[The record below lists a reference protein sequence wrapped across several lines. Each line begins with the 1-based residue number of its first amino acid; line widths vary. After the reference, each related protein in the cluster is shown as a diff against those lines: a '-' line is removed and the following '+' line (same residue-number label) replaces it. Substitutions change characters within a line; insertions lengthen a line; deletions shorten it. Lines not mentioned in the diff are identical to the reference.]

1 MMVERFQSDTFRDMD
16 SEADQPAGLD
26 VQLEWPGEPDGG
38 PMAPR
43 RSAAAGA
50 ITPEAGQVDRTAA
63 AARSPLSADVF
74 TTFDELR
81 DREGRLARDMQDLR
95 RESHAL
101 EREMEELHKVTEEL
115 RHAVDGLDA
124 TVNESNERL
133 EAQLAQL
140 TREVQA
146 LRRRIPLQAAR
157 PPGIGPEQVEAVAA
171 AVAESLR
178 SSQADA
184 VANAVSEALASEQLD
199 AIAVAVAE
207 TLRPSQADA
216 VASAVSEA
224 LESDQLDAIAV
235 AVAEALRP
243 SQADAVASAVS
254 AALEAEQLDAIA
266 VAVAEAL
273 RPAQAEAIADAVAE
287 AVKSAR
293 PSAAIPA
300 PDSGRSASP
309 VVSRR
314 TPQYSRALDPR
325 QPASRGELPA
335 RSVPRSRPPVEEDD
349 FDRDP
354 APRTREVRRANP
366 PPSRPPVVQQPID
379 DDEYGVDA
387 PPDEGPSEERR
398 RPNRPLRANR
408 PRPFRG

>member
-1 MMVERFQSDTFRDMD
+1 MMVERFRSDTFAEMG
-16 SEADQPAGLD
+16 SEPDQAAGLD
-26 VQLEWPGEPDGG
+26 GHLDWPGEPEGR

-43 RSAAAGA
+43 RPAAAGVGSA
-50 ITPEAGQVDRTAA
+50 EAGEESRTA

-95 RESHAL
+95 GESHAL
-101 EREMEELHKVTEEL
+101 EQEMEELHKVTEEL

-133 EAQLAQL
+133 EAQLEQL

-157 PPGIGPEQVEAVAA
+157 PPGMGPEQVEAVAA
-171 AVAESLR
+171 AVAEALR
-178 SSQADA
+178 PSQAEA
-184 VANAVSEALASEQLD
+184 VASAVGDALAPDQLD
-199 AIAVAVAE
+199 AIAAVVAE
-207 TLRPSQADA
+207 SLRPSQADA

-224 LESDQLDAIAV
+224 LASHQLDAIAV
-235 AVAEALRP
+235 AVADR
-243 SQADAVASAVS
+243 
-254 AALEAEQLDAIA
+254 
-266 VAVAEAL
+266 L

-293 PSAAIPA
+293 QPAAISA
-300 PDSGRSASP
+300 PDGARSARP
-309 VVSRR
+309 AVPRR
-314 TPQYSRALDPR
+314 TPQYGRALDPR

-335 RSVPRSRPPVEEDD
+335 RSVPRARPPVEEDD

-354 APRTREVRRANP
+354 APRTREVRRTSP
-366 PPSRPPVVQQPID
+366 PPTRAPAAQQPPIEDDYGIDDPSDEEPID
-379 DDEYGVDA
+379 D
-387 PPDEGPSEERR
+387 RR

-408 PRPFRG
+408 SRPFRG